1 MLPESGNLIR
11 VNPLEEEFG
20 WPSDSGEGVWSSL
33 SEEKKNEEVTEHL
46 DDSVVLLASFHAGSK
61 LFFACT
67 GVIIESNKT
76 TTSFLTSL
84 SLVRSTDDDSEIL
97 HNLRIKVRFPNNNL
111 CMGWLEYYDLKYNVA
126 VVSAPPFYVFR
137 AARLDRQPQFKYY
150 SEVVAVGRCFNSGT
164 LMATAGMVTDNRRR
178 IYREELAVSTCQVTM
193 TGVGGP
199 LVDVNGDFVGMNFYA
214 KEETPFLP
222 RDKILQL
229 LMQFKTTPPRFWYA
243 LYTHLDT
250 SKACGSPESHSS
262 DLEGSSGW
270 QMKNNKREPSICTI
284 CDPQHD
290 SALKG
295 RLVKSLP
302 ELDRWPY
309 DWGFVSV
316 ESRIKKFESRG
327 YPLPVL
333 EDCGM
338 HLRYNFE
345 EEFSE
350 DIWSKLIKRVASNMS
365 RSVVALASFS
375 GEARRFACTGVS
387 IDCNG
392 STTRVL
398 TSGSL
403 VRSYDDERKVT
414 DDITIEVRLP
424 DKRLVAGKLQ
434 HYNPHYNVAVI
445 IVEKFRC
452 TRTANMDKNVKTG
465 TLSEVLA
472 IGHVYESGKLMAAG
486 GTLIDKKSEVKC
498 EELKISTC
506 EITKAGIGGPLIDY
520 NGNFIGMNFYGLE
533 ETPYVPKDII
543 LKLLKNFDS
552 EGTVA
557 ADFTKVP
564 DLNEPNRW
572 PVPKP
577 YWCYP
582 SWHDL
587 KDEDTVEDILEL
599 FGTRYD

>member
-1 MLPESGNLIR
+1 
-11 VNPLEEEFG
+11 
-20 WPSDSGEGVWSSL
+20 
-33 SEEKKNEEVTEHL
+33 
-46 DDSVVLLASFHAGSK
+46 
-61 LFFACT
+61 
-67 GVIIESNKT
+67 
-76 TTSFLTSL
+76 
-84 SLVRSTDDDSEIL
+84 
-97 HNLRIKVRFPNNNL
+97 
-111 CMGWLEYYDLKYNVA
+111 
-126 VVSAPPFYVFR
+126 
-137 AARLDRQPQFKYY
+137 
-150 SEVVAVGRCFNSGT
+150 
-164 LMATAGMVTDNRRR
+164 MATAGMVTDNRRR

-229 LMQFKTTPPRFWYA
+229 LMQFKTTPPRFW
-243 LYTHLDT
+243 DT

-262 DLEGSSGW
+262 DLE
-270 QMKNNKREPSICTI
+270 
-284 CDPQHD
+284 
-290 SALKG
+290 
-295 RLVKSLP
+295 
-302 ELDRWPY
+302 
-309 DWGFVSV
+309 VSV

-333 EDCGM
+333 EDC
-338 HLRYNFE
+338 
-345 EEFSE
+345 
-350 DIWSKLIKRVASNMS
+350 
-365 RSVVALASFS
+365 
-375 GEARRFACTGVS
+375 VS

-403 VRSYDDERKVT
+403 VRSYDDERK
-414 DDITIEVRLP
+414 IEVRLP

>member
-1 MLPESGNLIR
+1 MLKTKTCSSLCWLLLLWRRN
-11 VNPLEEEFG
+11 
-20 WPSDSGEGVWSSL
+20 SGECILGGDFVVDSSGRMAATPPWS
-33 SEEKKNEEVTEHL
+33 
-46 DDSVVLLASFHAGSK
+46 AGSK

-262 DLEGSSGW
+262 DLE
-270 QMKNNKREPSICTI
+270 
-284 CDPQHD
+284 
-290 SALKG
+290 
-295 RLVKSLP
+295 
-302 ELDRWPY
+302 
-309 DWGFVSV
+309 VSV